1 MMVTKVLAE
10 RIEQNLEG
18 MSKQLAKEVVGLEE
32 VQKLQQVTNSNG
44 HNLDDD
50 VDGKECGWFEA
61 DPKEGKCKFMV
72 RQNSGIEERRS
83 GRRRWQEQRLRGK
96 KQCNRGELMWCK
108 QCKKRNNANNSLPS
122 FQEKLARTLTLSLDF
137 HRLAIMEEEEG
148 QVAVMVEETYERLD
162 NVSIFLREKS
172 CICT

>member
-1 MMVTKVLAE
+1 MMPLLFLMMMTKVLAE

-96 KQCNRGELMWCK
+96 KRCNRGIKADVVQAMQVK
-108 QCKKRNNANNSLPS
+108 QQCNQFVACLPS
-122 FQEKLARTLTLSLDF
+122 EAGKNINF
-137 HRLAIMEEEEG
+137 
-148 QVAVMVEETYERLD
+148 V
-162 NVSIFLREKS
+162 NVFSQACHNGGGRGSGCCDGGGDL
-172 CICT
+172 